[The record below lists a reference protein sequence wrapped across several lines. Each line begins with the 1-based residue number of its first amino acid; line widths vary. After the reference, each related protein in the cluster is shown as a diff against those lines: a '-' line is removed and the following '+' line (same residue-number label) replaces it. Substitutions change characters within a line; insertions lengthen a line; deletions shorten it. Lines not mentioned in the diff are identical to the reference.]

1 MSVPVTTSSSGPSTT
16 VIKGELHCALTGKSI
31 GPEHAYW
38 APPLITTRQL
48 ITTFVQ
54 TLFTNPGALGEVLL
68 GELPNVPYDP
78 AVRQEL
84 GNRRTAEQ
92 LKLLVFLLMIAAV
105 LIVPMMLIVW

>member
-1 MSVPVTTSSSGPSTT
+1 MSVPVTTSSSGPSPT
-16 VIKGELHCALTGKSI
+16 VIKGELHCALTGKPIS
-31 GPEHAYW
+31 PDHAYW